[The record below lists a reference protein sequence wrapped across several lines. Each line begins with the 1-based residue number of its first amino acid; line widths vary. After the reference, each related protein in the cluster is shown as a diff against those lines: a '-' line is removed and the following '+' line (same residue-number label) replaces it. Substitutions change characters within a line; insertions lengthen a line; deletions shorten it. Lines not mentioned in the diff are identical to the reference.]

1 MNRRLRK
8 EFRGLLIPW
17 ASTLAAAVLMPVEI
31 LPNGTWAHSVPA
43 WAKQIVG
50 FLSGLSPVLFFSG
63 IIAMAAGTFGMEF
76 QHRTTAL
83 WLSQPVSRERLWK
96 DKMLALATALII
108 SSLAAV
114 IALVVI
120 QRLIGS
126 QWALND
132 DSKDVLI
139 EGALGAALFIFAN
152 ACSGCYWTLLA
163 RSTLGGIV
171 FSLGSQFALV
181 AGVYVAA
188 EKLSGDNARLNLA
201 ALEVAG
207 LLYAMTF
214 LVLGWRKFMTCELR
228 DSTPGQGGFQ
238 FDPLLGLVSGRW
250 LRYPR
255 RNKVVNL
262 LRKELGLGVPLFVIT
277 AVFIACWLLSLGAL
291 WLMPGRRD
299 NFQIIFGVLISVYL
313 PVMAILSGSISVIE
327 EKTLGTHAWQLT
339 LPLSSWRKW
348 FIKLATG
355 LGLGIVLGL
364 LIPLSLWVITA
375 PTLGASP
382 QSVLENGNWKGLLLF
397 WAAGFVLSFWGATL
411 VSTPARAALM
421 AVLGLSG
428 ICSLV
433 FLGTWCAEG
442 LKGSESEFAG
452 WLHFLRLSTFLSG
465 LPDLLIL
472 LVFVGPALSTVLAQ
486 SLLQFRRTQARPLI
500 LCKYSLILALVV
512 FLTAF
517 FSGG

>member
-8 EFRGLLIPW
+8 EFRGLLVPW
-17 ASTLAAAVLMPVEI
+17 ASTLAAALLMPAQI
-31 LPNGTWAHSVPA
+31 LPNGTWAHAVPG
-43 WAKQIVG
+43 WAKQIVD

-76 QHRTTAL
+76 QHRTTAV
-83 WLSQPVSRERLWK
+83 WLSQPVSRARLWK
-96 DKMLALATALII
+96 DKMLVLAAAVII

-120 QRLIGS
+120 QRLIGT
-126 QWALND
+126 QWAPNQ
-132 DSKDVLI
+132 DSKEVLI

-181 AGVYVAA
+181 ASVYVAA
-188 EKLSGDNARLNLA
+188 EKLSGDNARLILA
-201 ALEVAG
+201 AIGVGG
-207 LLYAMTF
+207 LLYAITF
-214 LVLGWRKFMTCELR
+214 LILGWRKFMTCELR
-228 DSTPGQGGFQ
+228 DSTPGQGSFQ
-238 FDPLLGLVSGRW
+238 LDPLIGLISGRW
-250 LRYPR
+250 LRNAQR
-255 RNKVVNL
+255 KGVVNL
-262 LRKELGLGVPLFVIT
+262 LRKELGLSVSLFVIT
-277 AVFIACWLLSLGAL
+277 AVFVACWLLSLGAL

-299 NFQIIFGVLISVYL
+299 SFQIVFGVLISIYL
-313 PVMAILSGSISVIE
+313 PVMAVLSGSLSVIE

-339 LPLSSWRKW
+339 LPVSSWRKW
-348 FIKLATG
+348 FIKLAVG
-355 LGLGIVLGL
+355 LALGIVLGL
-364 LIPLSLWVITA
+364 LLPLLLWFITGPA
-375 PTLGASP
+375 LGTGP
-382 QSVLENGNWKGLLLF
+382 QTVLENGNWKGILLF
-397 WAAGFVLSFWGATL
+397 WGAGFVLSFWGATL
-411 VSTPARAALM
+411 VSTPARAALT
-421 AVLGLSG
+421 AVLGLCG

-452 WLHFLRLSTFLSG
+452 WLHWLRLSAFLGG

-472 LVFVGPALSTVLAQ
+472 LVFVGPALTTVLVQ
-486 SLLQFRRTQARPLI
+486 SLVQFPRTQTRALT
-500 LCKYSLILALVV
+500 LWKYSLILGLVV

-517 FSGG
+517 LSGG